1 MEAAEEVVRLAAAL
15 VAGVPFHRVAGLSV
29 RSFTQPLATIAPDHT
44 ARSAALG
51 GIALAGNCPG
61 PDAVADTLRSAR
73 SAPASAQGVG
83 PVAGALL
90 GARFGVEA
98 LPVEDVS
105 RLELAWTVD
114 TLARDLA

>member
-1 MEAAEEVVRLAAAL
+1 V
-15 VAGVPFHRVAGLSV
+15 
-29 RSFTQPLATIAPDHT
+29 
-44 ARSAALG
+44 LG
-51 GIALAGNCPG
+51 GIALAGSCPG
-61 PDAVADTLRSAR
+61 ADAVADTLRSAR

-105 RLELAWTVD
+105 RLELGWTVD
-114 TLARDLA
+114 TLARDLVARVLDRPGGWPG